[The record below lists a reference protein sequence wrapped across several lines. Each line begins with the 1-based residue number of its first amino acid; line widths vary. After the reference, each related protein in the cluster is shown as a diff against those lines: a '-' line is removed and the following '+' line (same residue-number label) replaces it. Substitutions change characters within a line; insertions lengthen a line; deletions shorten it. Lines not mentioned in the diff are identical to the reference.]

1 MNEVLIKII
10 ENLVSHMW
18 IITLTLIGTSLLKKV
33 LYMYI
38 ELQKIKIENK
48 DTIKIGLSDDS
59 KMIEIT
65 SSNLKIDDLKKLK
78 DENLLDYTNKKAS

>member
-1 MNEVLIKII
+1 MNEILLKMI
-10 ENLVSHMW
+10 ENMISHFW

-65 SSNLKIDDLKKLK
+65 SSNLKIEDLKKLK

>member
-1 MNEVLIKII
+1 MNEILLKMI
-10 ENLVSHMW
+10 ENMISHFW
-18 IITLTLIGTSLLKKV
+18 IITLTLIGTSLLKRV

-48 DTIKIGLSDDS
+48 DTIKIGVSNDE
-59 KMIEIT
+59 KIIEIT

-78 DENLLDYTNKKAS
+78 EENLLNYTDKAS

>member
-1 MNEVLIKII
+1 MNEILLKMI
-10 ENLVSHMW
+10 ENMISHFW

-48 DTIKIGLSDDS
+48 DTIKIGYTSDS
-59 KMIEIT
+59 KMVEIT
-65 SSNLKIDDLKKLK
+65 SSNLKIKDLKKLK
-78 DENLLDYTNKKAS
+78 EENILDYTDKAS

>member
-1 MNEVLIKII
+1 MNEILLKMI
-10 ENLVSHMW
+10 ENMISHFW

-65 SSNLKIDDLKKLK
+65 SSNLKIEDLKKLK
-78 DENLLDYTNKKAS
+78 EENILDYTYKAS

>member
-1 MNEVLIKII
+1 MNEILLKMI
-10 ENLVSHMW
+10 ENMISHFW

-38 ELQKIKIENK
+38 ELQKIRIENK

-65 SSNLKIDDLKKLK
+65 SSNLKIEDLKKLK
-78 DENLLDYTNKKAS
+78 EENLLDYTNKAS